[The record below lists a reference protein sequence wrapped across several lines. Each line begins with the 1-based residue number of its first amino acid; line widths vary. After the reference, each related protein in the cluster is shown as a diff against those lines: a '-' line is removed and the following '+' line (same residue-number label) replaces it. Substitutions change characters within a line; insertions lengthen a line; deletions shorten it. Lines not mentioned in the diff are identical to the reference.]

1 MEVAS
6 RSLAAVAAKAGGFE
20 ERPNVLFKCNVF
32 RVGGGRKLRL
42 VCGRN
47 LGGPI
52 DSLTTRAWTTPV
64 RPTKTAWAAGATAR
78 TAGSIRA
85 AAWCSA
91 GNSLAGVR
99 RLILG
104 GVVVAAENCDRNHEN
119 RSPKPSETFCHHHF
133 LSVDRG
139 EFPMRQA
146 IVSIDRETTQ
156 SAYS

>member
-1 MEVAS
+1 LRDGDDQRAVAALARNHGLPVLSALKDSLQRVEMEVAS

-91 GNSLAGVR
+91 GNSLAGVS

-104 GVVVAAENCDRNHEN
+104 GVVVAAEN
-119 RSPKPSETFCHHHF
+119 
-133 LSVDRG
+133 
-139 EFPMRQA
+139 
-146 IVSIDRETTQ
+146 
-156 SAYS
+156 